1 MTETA
6 GLRGAM
12 WEEYFWPTSAP
23 IPDPRA
29 TSAPNLLRPKRLI
42 LLDEPQRTLATY
54 LSSPRK
60 RAIQVNRLE
69 IQITSEPKVS
79 KRAIQV

>member
-12 WEEYFWPTSAP
+12 WEEYFWP
-23 IPDPRA
+23 